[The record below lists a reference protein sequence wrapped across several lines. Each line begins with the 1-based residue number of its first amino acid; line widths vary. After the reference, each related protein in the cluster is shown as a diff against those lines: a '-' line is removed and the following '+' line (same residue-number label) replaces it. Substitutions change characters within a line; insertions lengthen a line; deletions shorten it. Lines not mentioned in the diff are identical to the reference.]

1 MKVEIKDN
9 ATINYV
15 EELSKH
21 FDIIVEDGK
30 VFITSIY
37 GRKDKEKNVKKN
49 NKRAD
54 KKTHM

>member
-1 MKVEIKDN
+1 MKVEIKEN

-15 EELSKH
+15 EELGKH

-37 GRKDKEKNVKKN
+37 GRKGSNGKD
-49 NKRAD
+49 
-54 KKTHM
+54 

>member
-15 EELSKH
+15 EELGKR

-30 VFITSIY
+30 VYITSIY
-37 GRKDKEKNVKKN
+37 SRKE
-49 NKRAD
+49 
-54 KKTHM
+54 

>member
-1 MKVEIKDN
+1 MKVEIKPN

-15 EELSKH
+15 EELGKR

-37 GRKDKEKNVKKN
+37 NRKVKNEE
-49 NKRAD
+49 A
-54 KKTHM
+54 

>member
-1 MKVEIKDN
+1 MKVEIKPN

-15 EELSKH
+15 EELGKR

-37 GRKDKEKNVKKN
+37 NRKGSHGKD
-49 NKRAD
+49 
-54 KKTHM
+54 

>member
-15 EELSKH
+15 EELGKH

-30 VFITSIY
+30 IFITSIY
-37 GRKDKEKNVKKN
+37 GRKAQNED
-49 NKRAD
+49 R
-54 KKTHM
+54 